1 MSAIKGCPYTATRGA
16 SSGVDGSGG
25 RELELDELDELELE
39 LDELELELELEL
51 GKVLAEVD
59 ELALDA
65 DVTAEEVVWRSGDRV
80 LEVALGTAV

>member
-25 RELELDELDELELE
+25 RELELDE